1 VKIKFL
7 FLILPALMYA
17 DNLKSI
23 LEFATTNNKI
33 VNSNVLTQKA
43 KQKDV
48 ESSQSAYYPTL
59 DIGGSYQRLDD
70 ASPFAS
76 GTTYTGYAK
85 VGADLYD
92 GGRKSSTIRKNK
104 ALLNASKYDSS
115 AYKKSLQL
123 DIVED
128 YYNILSAKSNLNA
141 LQDSNKQLLAELN
154 REKKFYVVGTVT
166 KDDVERLKA
175 AYSNN
180 VYSIVTVKY
189 QIASLKK
196 LLSIK
201 IGKKITA
208 IDTSSI
214 QIPKELQKELSDGI
228 LALQE
233 QAHSLTYSAKTIAS
247 SYYPQLRVEDTY
259 NVYGYDDKPN
269 GIKQL
274 NDQNVLMLTLNI
286 RLFDMGTISKQK
298 EALLLQKEALEQQI
312 EQNKDTQNINIELA
326 KLKIETVISQIQ
338 SANSSLKSSTIAYET
353 VAKKYA
359 AGVVDY
365 VTYLDSL
372 SVKTNAKAQY
382 EKALNDLQIAY
393 ASYYYYTNKN
403 IKDFIK

>member
-1 VKIKFL
+1 MKIKFL

-23 LEFATTNNKI
+23 LEFATSNNKI

-48 ESSQSAYYPTL
+48 ESSQSAYYPTV

-85 VGADLYD
+85 ISADLYD
-92 GGRKSSTIRKNK
+92 GGKKSSTIKQNK

-123 DIVED
+123 DIVKD

-141 LQDSNKQLLAELN
+141 LQDSNKQLLAELD
-154 REKKFYVVGTVT
+154 REKKFYAVGTVT

-180 VYSIVTVKY
+180 VYRISSVKY

-201 IGKKITA
+201 IGKKITTV
-208 IDTSSI
+208 DTSSI
-214 QIPKELQKELSDGI
+214 QTPKELQQELSDDI

-233 QAHSLTYSAKTIAS
+233 QAHSLAYSAKTIAS

-259 NVYGYDDKPN
+259 NVYGYDDKPK

-286 RLFDMGTISKQK
+286 RLFDMGEISKQK
-298 EALLLQKEALEQQI
+298 GSLMLQKEALEQRI
-312 EQNKDTQNINIELA
+312 EQYKDTQNINIELA

-338 SANSSLKSSTIAYET
+338 SAKSSLKSSTIAYET